1 MKIYIGLLLI
11 LLVPI
16 LEAGI
21 TEKEIQSPVEGVL
34 VKQVY
39 RNRVK
44 ILEVVSPT
52 KNAPAVYVN
61 TTYTVVADNVPLY
74 KYQTSNS
81 GASFQRLNFGNMK
94 HAVKLHSSSN
104 GVIDKIFVYSSDFR
118 LTFEAFHLKEGRLIP
133 FSEKELS
140 KYRILR
146 KE

>member
-1 MKIYIGLLLI
+1 MKIYIGFLLI

-34 VKQVY
+34 VKHVY

-61 TTYTVVADNVPLY
+61 TTYTVIVDNFPPY

-118 LTFEAFHLKEGRLIP
+118 LTFEAFHLKERRLIP

-146 KE
+146 NE

>member
-1 MKIYIGLLLI
+1 MKIHIGFLLI

-34 VKQVY
+34 VKHVY

-61 TTYTVVADNVPLY
+61 TTYTVIVDNFPPY

-118 LTFEAFHLKEGRLIP
+118 LTFEAFHLKERRLIP

-146 KE
+146 NE

>member
-34 VKQVY
+34 VKHVY

-61 TTYTVVADNVPLY
+61 TTYTVIADNLPLY
-74 KYQTSNS
+74 KYKTSNS

-118 LTFEAFHLKEGRLIP
+118 LTFEAFHLKEGRLIS

-146 KE
+146 NE

>member
-34 VKQVY
+34 VKHVY

-61 TTYTVVADNVPLY
+61 TTYTVIADNLPLY

-81 GASFQRLNFGNMK
+81 GTSFQRLNFGNMK

-118 LTFEAFHLKEGRLIP
+118 LTFEAFHLKERRLIP

-146 KE
+146 NE

>member
-34 VKQVY
+34 VKHVY

-44 ILEVVSPT
+44 ILEVVSPI

-61 TTYTVVADNVPLY
+61 MTYTVIADNLPLY
-74 KYQTSNS
+74 KYQTSKS

-146 KE
+146 NE

>member
-61 TTYTVVADNVPLY
+61 TTYTVIADNLPLY

-146 KE
+146 NE

>member
-34 VKQVY
+34 VKHVY

-61 TTYTVVADNVPLY
+61 TTYTVIADNLPLY

-81 GASFQRLNFGNMK
+81 GTSFQRLNFGDMK

-118 LTFEAFHLKEGRLIP
+118 LTFEAFHLKGRRLIP

-146 KE
+146 NE

>member
-34 VKQVY
+34 VKHVY

-44 ILEVVSPT
+44 ILEVVLPI

-61 TTYTVVADNVPLY
+61 TTYTVIADNLPLY

-118 LTFEAFHLKEGRLIP
+118 LTF
-133 FSEKELS
+133 
-140 KYRILR
+140 
-146 KE
+146 

>member
-34 VKQVY
+34 VKHVY

-61 TTYTVVADNVPLY
+61 TTYTVIVDNFPPY

-81 GASFQRLNFGNMK
+81 GASFQRLNFGDMK
-94 HAVKLHSSSN
+94 HAVKLHSFSN

-118 LTFEAFHLKEGRLIP
+118 LTFEAFHLKERRLIP
-133 FSEKELS
+133 FLEKELS

-146 KE
+146 NE

>member
-61 TTYTVVADNVPLY
+61 TTYTVIADNLPLY

>member
-21 TEKEIQSPVEGVL
+21 TEKEIQSPVEGAL
-34 VKQVY
+34 VKHVY

-44 ILEVVSPT
+44 ILEVVSPI

-61 TTYTVVADNVPLY
+61 TTYTVIADNLPLY

-133 FSEKELS
+133 FSKKELS

-146 KE
+146 NE

>member
-34 VKQVY
+34 VKHVY

-61 TTYTVVADNVPLY
+61 TTYTVIADNLPLY

-81 GASFQRLNFGNMK
+81 GTSFQRLNFGDMK
-94 HAVKLHSSSN
+94 HAVKLHSSGN

-118 LTFEAFHLKEGRLIP
+118 LTFEAFHLKERRLIP

-146 KE
+146 NE

>member
-1 MKIYIGLLLI
+1 MEIYIGLLLI

-34 VKQVY
+34 VKHVY

-61 TTYTVVADNVPLY
+61 TTYTVIADNLPLY

-81 GASFQRLNFGNMK
+81 GTSFQRLNFGDMK

-118 LTFEAFHLKEGRLIP
+118 LTFEAFHLKGRRLIP

-146 KE
+146 NE

>member
-1 MKIYIGLLLI
+1 MKIHIGLLLI

-21 TEKEIQSPVEGVL
+21 TEKEIQSPVEEVL
-34 VKQVY
+34 VKHVY

-61 TTYTVVADNVPLY
+61 TTYTVIADNLPLY

-146 KE
+146 NE